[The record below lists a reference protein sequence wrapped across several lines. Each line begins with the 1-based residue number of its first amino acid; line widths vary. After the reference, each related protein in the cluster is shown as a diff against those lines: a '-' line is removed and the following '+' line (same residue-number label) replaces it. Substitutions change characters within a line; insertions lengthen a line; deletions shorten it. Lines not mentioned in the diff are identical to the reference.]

1 MIAHETNRINPID
14 VMRGYTGMGLAEA
27 RLMVEGFPTVRLTHI
42 ILRSRAQAFAQDL
55 KPQGAVMLDLPPS
68 R

>member
-1 MIAHETNRINPID
+1 
-14 VMRGYTGMGLAEA
+14 
-27 RLMVEGFPTVRLTHI
+27 MVEGFPTVRLTHI